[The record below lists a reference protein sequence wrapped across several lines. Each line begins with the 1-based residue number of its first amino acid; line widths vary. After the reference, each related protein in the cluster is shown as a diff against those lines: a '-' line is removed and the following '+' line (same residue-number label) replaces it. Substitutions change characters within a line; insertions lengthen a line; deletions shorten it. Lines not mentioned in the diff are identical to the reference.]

1 MSVALGAALL
11 VIAFLLGRET
21 ARAPT
26 VVPTAE
32 EPFAPPDRPQS
43 AAADVEMRR
52 WPEWADLEPLET
64 VSAKEAE
71 LTPTRIETRPVE
83 PAYHFD
89 GPVDE
94 ARPTKRELLGEKPL
108 APEYFLQM
116 DVIRSEAGAG
126 DPNAFAMDLIK
137 AAMGDSMTG
146 FDQLIA
152 DARRMEEEAARIVP
166 PPSCEAYHQAN
177 LQALAESREVLEA
190 MRAAISDRD
199 LEALAPIAQKARALQ
214 AKVESLQRMR
224 EQIVRGSAR

>member
-26 VVPTAE
+26 VVATAE
-32 EPFAPPDRPQS
+32 EPLAPPARPRS
-43 AAADVEMRR
+43 AVEVEMRR
-52 WPEWADLEPLET
+52 WPEWADLEPLEP
-64 VSAKEAE
+64 VSTKEVE
-71 LTPTRIETRPVE
+71 VTPTRIETRPVE
-83 PAYHFD
+83 PVHTFD
-89 GPVDE
+89 GLVDE
-94 ARPTKRELLGEKPL
+94 ARPTKRELVGEKPL
-108 APEYFLQM
+108 ATEYFLQM

-152 DARRMEEEAARIVP
+152 DARRMEEEARRIVP

-190 MRAAISDRD
+190 MRAAISRRD
-199 LEALAPIAQKARALQ
+199 LEALAPIAQKATALEE
-214 AKVESLQRMR
+214 KVQSLQRMR
-224 EQIVRGSAR
+224 EQIMRGSAR